1 MRDFWVENILYLRE
15 HLSKQPTE
23 DKITSKV
30 KWNDLDK
37 ETMTKIKLEVEK
49 DHLEKISL

>member
-15 HLSKQPTE
+15 HLSPNE